1 MFYLM
6 EDEKFIK
13 VVEEHPKLYP
23 VILGMK
29 KEKIFREQQ
38 YEQKE
43 KLIRKNVGL
52 NFSREIKFS
61 KGDYYVDVWK
71 AFMMYSFM
79 MY

>member
-6 EDEKFIK
+6 EDEEFIK

-71 AFMMYSFM
+71 AFMMY
-79 MY
+79 

>member
-1 MFYLM
+1 M
-6 EDEKFIK
+6 EDEEFIK
-13 VVEEHPKLYP
+13 GVEEHTKLYS

-29 KEKIFREQQ
+29 KEKIFQEPQ

-52 NFSREIKFS
+52 NFSKKVKFS

-71 AFMMYSFM
+71 AFMMH
-79 MY
+79 